1 MKQIIERSFQ
11 MKIDTRKLK
20 KHRENAK
27 ITKKEMAKKIGVSEI
42 SYQYY
47 ELGIRNPKERTVKR
61 LEFVLGTDLCLSDAE
76 KIETL
81 TRDIVGDMREAKK
94 ILNVDNI
101 GEMHVDDVIA
111 RLMQAS
117 KTV

>member
-1 MKQIIERSFQ
+1 

-20 KHRENAK
+20 KHRELAK
-27 ITKKEMAKKIGVSEI
+27 ITQKEMAKKIGVSEI

-81 TRDIVGDMREAKK
+81 TRDIVGDMREAKN

-101 GEMHVDDVIA
+101 GEMKASDIIYRLEKMMKGDD
-111 RLMQAS
+111 
-117 KTV
+117 K

>member
-1 MKQIIERSFQ
+1 
-11 MKIDTRKLK
+11 MKIDIKKLK
-20 KHRENAK
+20 ECREKAGF
-27 ITKKEMAKKIGVSEI
+27 TQKEMAKKIGVSDI

-47 ELGIRNPKERTVKR
+47 ELGIRNPKPKAVKR
-61 LEFVLGTDLCLSDAE
+61 MELVLGTDLCLSDAE

-81 TRDIVGDMREAKK
+81 TRDIVGDMREAKR

-117 KTV
+117 KII

>member
-1 MKQIIERSFQ
+1 
-11 MKIDTRKLK
+11 MKIDIKKLK
-20 KHRENAK
+20 ECREKAGFTQKEIAK
-27 ITKKEMAKKIGVSEI
+27 NIGVSEI

-61 LEFVLGTDLCLSDAE
+61 LELVLGTDLCLSDAE

-117 KTV
+117 KIV

>member
-1 MKQIIERSFQ
+1 
-11 MKIDTRKLK
+11 MKIDIKKLK
-20 KHRENAK
+20 ECREKAGFTQKEIAK
-27 ITKKEMAKKIGVSEI
+27 NIGVSEI

-117 KTV
+117 KIV